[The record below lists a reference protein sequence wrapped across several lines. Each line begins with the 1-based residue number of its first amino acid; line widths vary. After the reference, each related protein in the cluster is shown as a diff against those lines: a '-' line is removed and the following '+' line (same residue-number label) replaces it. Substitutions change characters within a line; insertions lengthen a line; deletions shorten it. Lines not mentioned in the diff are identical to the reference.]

1 MSAGEDTLASLKLPT
16 YVNTRKEDVIEL
28 LYKPCL
34 QRATRYVRGVGY
46 FRSSVFRLM
55 TEDLLDFC
63 IKGGHITLLTS
74 TQWGKEDYEVTM
86 QAYKDYETTGLKED
100 LTALLEDPET
110 VEPTRMLCALIQN
123 GKLDFRV
130 AVLRG
135 DIYHQ
140 KKGYFEDDHGNIVA
154 FDGSGNETL
163 SALKPFDEGNAES
176 FNLAWNW
183 DPLLWNFYGGL
194 WKHDLDQSLDPNQD
208 STFPVVRIQNLDPE
222 FIDTWDI
229 DISLESHRESARKRQ
244 RRIRSKWDEVYGQE
258 KNSGSGQKGPE
269 NGALEK
275 PCGIIENEDLH
286 RDHQTKSLA
295 KWRENGR
302 RGVLEHA
309 TGSGKTITSLI
320 AINEHVKEGN
330 HAIILVPSEPLLD
343 QWDEEMDE
351 HLPHVTRGLLGAG
364 KKDSDILSEM
374 RISVEEGNSG
384 VVLVSTMQSFRNKSI
399 LRNVDRLLAS
409 QNSPLMLVVDECH
422 RIGAPSYGGICSRKF
437 PMTLGLSA
445 TPERQRDE
453 EGTSRLF
460 GLLGKVVDQFS
471 LEDALEAKLLS
482 PFEYHVKEAKLT
494 DGEQHKYDDLKVQI
508 RKKYAQWVNSGTEIP
523 ESLEIL
529 IFMSRAIIRNA
540 ENKVPVA
547 VEIIRTNFSEGEH
560 WLVYC
565 GEGMMDD
572 VDYLI
577 TKHTGRKPLRYWS
590 GMNRFQRKQSLK
602 DFKNNGGIMLAIKCL
617 DEGVDIPAISHG
629 IVLSSSKTT
638 REWIQRRGRLL
649 RKSKMKEKS
658 VIFDVLAYPSDH
670 GTESTFVLDELK
682 RALEFS
688 KSSINRIKVVADI
701 ERKMREYNISEDDV
715 VIEPE
720 EDLEEDDNG

>member
-1 MSAGEDTLASLKLPT
+1 MSGGEVDLSSLSLPP
-16 YVNTRKEDVIEL
+16 YINTRKEDVVEL
-28 LYKPCL
+28 LYRPCL
-34 QRATRYVRGVGY
+34 RVATRYVRGAGY
-46 FRSSVFRLM
+46 FRTSVFRLM
-55 TEDLLDFC
+55 SEDILNFC
-63 IKGGHITLLTS
+63 INGGHITILTS
-74 TQWGKEDYEVTM
+74 TQWGKEDYGAAM
-86 QAYKDYETTGLKED
+86 QAYENTGFKED
-100 LTALLEDPET
+100 LVALLEDPGT

-123 GKLDFRV
+123 GNLDLHV

-140 KKGYFEDDHGNIVA
+140 KKGYFEDNQGNVVA

-163 SALKPFDEGNAES
+163 SALKPFDQGNAES
-176 FNLAWNW
+176 FNVAWNW
-183 DPLLWNFYGGL
+183 HEGLWPFYGHS
-194 WKHDLDQSLDPNQD
+194 WKHDLDQSLDSNQD
-208 STFPVVRIQNLDPE
+208 STFPVVRIQDLDPE
-222 FIDTWDI
+222 FIDAWDI
-229 DISLESHRESARKRQ
+229 DLSLESHRESARKRQ
-244 RRIRSKWDEVYGQE
+244 RRIRSKWDEIYGRE
-258 KNSGSGQKGPE
+258 RNSGSGSEGPE
-269 NGALEK
+269 KESSGK
-275 PCGIIENEDLH
+275 PPGIIENEDLH

-351 HLPHVTRGLLGAG
+351 HLPHVTRGLLGGG

-374 RISVEEGNSG
+374 RSVEEGNRG
-384 VVLVSTMQSFRNKSI
+384 VVLVSTMQSFRNESV
-399 LRNVDRLLAS
+399 LRNVDRLLANR
-409 QNSPLMLVVDECH
+409 NSPLMLVVDECH

-445 TPERQRDE
+445 TPKRQRDE

-460 GLLGKVVDQFS
+460 GLLGKVVDQYS
-471 LEDALEAKLLS
+471 LEDALEAGLLS
-482 PFEYHVKEAKLT
+482 PFEYHVKGAKLT
-494 DGEQHKYDDLKVQI
+494 EGEQHKYDDLRAKI

-540 ENKVPVA
+540 NNKVPVA

-572 VDYLI
+572 VDDLI

-649 RKSKMKEKS
+649 RKSKMKERS
-658 VIFDVLAYPSDH
+658 VIFDVLAYPSSH
-670 GTESTFVLDELK
+670 GIEASFVLDEFR

-701 ERKMREYNISEDDV
+701 ERKMREYNISEEEFVLD
-715 VIEPE
+715 PE
-720 EDLEEDDNG
+720 EDSEEGDDG